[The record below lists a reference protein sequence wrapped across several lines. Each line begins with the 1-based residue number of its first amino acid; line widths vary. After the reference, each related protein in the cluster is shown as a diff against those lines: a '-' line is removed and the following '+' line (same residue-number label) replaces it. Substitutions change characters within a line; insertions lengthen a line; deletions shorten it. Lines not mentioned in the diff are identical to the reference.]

1 VLESAVHGA
10 DAVLSGLGPRS
21 AADAGITAPGTK
33 AVVRAMQATGVRRVV
48 VVSAAP
54 VGTVPSPGHPQPH
67 GTTPATGSSCRTGS
81 AVSSGRR
88 SAGTTPTR
96 ADGGPPVRQR
106 PGLDRG
112 PAAPA
117 DRQAAERRLPDG
129 VRAERPRRLA
139 AVAGRCRPPDYAL
152 HLAGL
157 LPVVCPVGDGSGV
170 TGISVFD
177 ASPEDVD
184 RIMAN
189 DPGVRAGVFSLRRP
203 LDQELSGGAVSRHRP
218 RRDRCAGSAAP
229 PWRLA
234 PAAGQSLGAARPPP
248 PGGPPSSPI

>member
-1 VLESAVHGA
+1 
-10 DAVLSGLGPRS
+10 
-21 AADAGITAPGTK
+21 
-33 AVVRAMQATGVRRVV
+33 MQATGVRRVV

-54 VGTVPSPGHPQPH
+54 VGTVPSPGHPKPH

-203 LDQELSGGAVSRHRP
+203 STRSFPGEQSPVIGPGETG
-218 RRDRCAGSAAP
+218 
-229 PWRLA
+229 A
-234 PAAGQSLGAARPPP
+234 PARRHLLGGLHQRQGRAWMQRGRRRRAARRLRQ
-248 PGGPPSSPI
+248 SDVAA